1 MSTFVHHPSRD
12 PGYRSCS
19 KKSFSLWCSNQLS
32 WPDLLLHSLNFYLFI
47 YKQNSMRSYHS
58 DKTIRIS
65 SGSSIISDTDQT
77 ICQIV
82 VPHGHLATITNF
94 DPHTV
99 AVVSM
104 LFHTALTL
112 TPRLWETLAQQE
124 QSEVKAA
131 EFAYPCTR
139 IDTHKHTHEHARTH
153 KHSNVVLCETTA
165 LKKVV
170 WNLVGNPDWLNQ
182 SGVLREGMASE
193 CSANASIMQPQR
205 AHNTLTPLSQLYTSS
220 STVWRICSFTF
231 LLRVCLGD

>member
-1 MSTFVHHPSRD
+1 MF
-12 PGYRSCS
+12 

-47 YKQNSMRSYHS
+47 HKQNIMRSYHS

-82 VPHGHLATITNF
+82 VPHGHLATITNY

-104 LFHTALTL
+104 LFHTASTL
-112 TPRLWETLAQQE
+112 TPRLWETLAQRE

-139 IDTHKHTHEHARTH
+139 IDTHKHTHMNAHGHTSTAM
-153 KHSNVVLCETTA
+153 LCY
-165 LKKVV
+165 VR
-170 WNLVGNPDWLNQ
+170 P
-182 SGVLREGMASE
+182 
-193 CSANASIMQPQR
+193 QP
-205 AHNTLTPLSQLYTSS
+205 
-220 STVWRICSFTF
+220 
-231 LLRVCLGD
+231 